1 MIQPLRN
8 FLLVSPIEITTE
20 REQKTASG
28 IYVANP
34 KANRVDTQV
43 AKAKVDAV
51 GKDVKEIE
59 KGDTVYYN
67 FFSGNSIITPGKDAY
82 GKDDLEQH
90 LVWEEDILAKETK

>member
-1 MIQPLRN
+1 
-8 FLLVSPIEITTE
+8 
-20 REQKTASG
+20 
-28 IYVANP
+28 
-34 KANRVDTQV
+34 
-43 AKAKVDAV
+43 
-51 GKDVKEIE
+51 VKEIE